1 MATLPISAPAFVEDR
16 SPLERLRLGFRA
28 LARLRADP
36 DDTQAALDAALN
48 LNARQMP
55 RVRATFL
62 RHAEGARVLLER
74 PAIDCQHV
82 DLERLAQLPE
92 GTLGRTYSAFL
103 TSRGLT
109 PEVFVAPRELRD
121 EDSRYIAQRLR
132 QTHDLWHVLTG
143 YDTDVLGE
151 IELQAFT
158 FAQLQMPFAFVIA
171 SFGVFFG
178 KHGGRAKAAQ
188 RVFRAYVRGR
198 RAAPLCFRAYEEH
211 FDRSLESVRAELR
224 LST

>member
-1 MATLPISAPAFVEDR
+1 MATLPIGAPAFVEDR
-16 SPLERLRLGFRA
+16 SPLERLRLGFGA
-28 LARLRADP
+28 LARLKADP

-55 RVRATFL
+55 RVRAMFA
-62 RHAEGARVLLER
+62 RSEEGARVLHER
-74 PAIDCQHV
+74 PAIDCKHV
-82 DLERLAQLPE
+82 DLARLAQLPE
-92 GTLGRTYSAFL
+92 GTLGRSYSRFL

-158 FAQLQMPFAFVIA
+158 FAQLKMPFAFVIA

-178 KHGGRAKAAQ
+178 KHGSRLGAAR
-188 RVFRAYVRGR
+188 RVLRAYVRGL
-198 RAAPLCFRAYEEH
+198 RAEPLCFRAYEER
-211 FDRSLESVRAELR
+211 FATPLERVRAELG
-224 LST
+224 LA